1 MSKQS
6 LSNATIILEGAP
18 VAKSILDQLATK
30 IKNYIAKGKRQPS
43 LAVMLIGDDPAS
55 EVYVKNKVLACEA
68 IGIKS
73 CLKRYSQDVGT
84 NEVLAGLA
92 ELNGDDTIDG
102 ILIQLPLPSQL
113 PTDDILGGIEPSK
126 DVDGLHPYNLGLLF
140 AGRNGLQPCTPKGII
155 ALLKH
160 YQIPI
165 QGKAAVVIG
174 RSNLVGKPVAALLLH
189 ENATVTICH
198 SRTNN
203 LQAISKEADI
213 LIVAAGKPEMIDKN
227 WVKPGACV
235 IDVGIHRQLQT
246 EGKAKIVGDV
256 LFDQVKSVA
265 GYITPVPGGVGKMTV
280 AMLMANTVF
289 AYEQH
294 LLFSRSGKI
303 DPDIV

>member
-1 MSKQS
+1 MSQQS
-6 LSNATIILEGAP
+6 IDSATIILQGAP
-18 VAKSILDQLATK
+18 VAKSILDQLAIK
-30 IKNYIAKGKRQPS
+30 IQNYLAKGKRKPS

-55 EVYVKNKVLACEA
+55 EVYVKNKVLACET
-68 IGIKS
+68 IGIES
-73 CLKRYSQDVGT
+73 RLKRYSKDTGT
-84 NEVLAGLA
+84 DEIIAALV
-92 ELNGDDTIDG
+92 ELNADDTIDG
-102 ILIQLPLPSQL
+102 ILIQLPLPAQL
-113 PTDDILGGIEPSK
+113 AVDEILDKIAPDK

-140 AGRNGLQPCTPKGII
+140 AGRSGLQPCTPKGIL

-165 QGKAAVVIG
+165 QGKNAVVIG

-203 LQAISKEADI
+203 LQDVCKEADI
-213 LIVAAGKPEMIDKN
+213 LIVAAGKKEMIDKH

-235 IDVGIHRQLQT
+235 IDVGIHRQSA
-246 EGKAKIVGDV
+246 EGKPKIVGDV

-265 GYITPVPGGVGKMTV
+265 GYISPVPGGVGKMTV
-280 AMLMANTVF
+280 AMLMANTIF

-294 LLFSRSGKI
+294 L
-303 DPDIV
+303 